1 MERRTAVGG
10 TYFVVFVKHI
20 VNKICIQLHELHDC
34 TEIIPRA
41 KLYILSQN
49 ENGNLVSCGIQIRNI
64 FELEYTSHVSGGYDY
79 NVDVTYQI
87 NGWITNNTNSN
98 KINELGL

>member
-1 MERRTAVGG
+1 M
-10 TYFVVFVKHI
+10 
-20 VNKICIQLHELHDC
+20 NKICIQLHELHDC

-87 NGWITNNTNSN
+87 NDWITNNTNSN
-98 KINELGL
+98 RINELGL